1 MKRDIARTALR
12 RMNMKYHHA
21 KQIGSLVA
29 TILGLAILAV
39 PLGAQSPAKAA
50 PISISQLQGT
60 WTASLSGVTGCGT
73 STLQTTFTLDATGN
87 GTQKSAVLH
96 TAGCGD
102 VNESGLPAQIQ
113 SLNSNGNGFI
123 ALGCGTGCGFGF
135 DIQVSRNIQVFN
147 MGAQTVPGNYLAGVA
162 VRR

>member
-1 MKRDIARTALR
+1 
-12 RMNMKYHHA
+12 MNMKYRRA
-21 KQIGSLVA
+21 KQIGCLVA
-29 TILGLAILAV
+29 AAFGLAILAV
-39 PLGAQSPAKAA
+39 PLSAQRAAKVAA

-102 VNESGLPAQIQ
+102 VNESGQPVQIQ
-113 SLNSNGNGFI
+113 SLSSNGNGFI
-123 ALGCGTGCGFGF
+123 ALGCGSGCGFGF